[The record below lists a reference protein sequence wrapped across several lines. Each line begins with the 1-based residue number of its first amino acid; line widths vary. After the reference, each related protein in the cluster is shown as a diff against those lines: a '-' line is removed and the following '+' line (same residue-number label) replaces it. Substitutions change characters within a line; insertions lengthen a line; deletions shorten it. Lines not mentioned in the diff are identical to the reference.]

1 MANITGVV
9 EFNLGTTTLTVGE
22 TIETEPYQFEKTA
35 VTGFSRKINRQKK
48 LAIQKIKVQFHM
60 DEAYDQQQI
69 EDAVD
74 ETITIV
80 IDNGRKIVMNA
91 VEYEGTPTE
100 NHADGMAEVEFSGVF
115 VENAGVTA

>member
-22 TIETEPYQFEKTA
+22 TIETEPYAFEKTA

-48 LAIQKIKVQFHM
+48 PAIQKITVQIHM
-60 DEAYDQQQI
+60 DENYDQQTI
-69 EDAVD
+69 EDAED
-74 ETITIV
+74 ETISIV
-80 IDNGRKIVMNA
+80 IDNGRRITMRE

-100 NHADGMAEVEFSGVF
+100 NHADGMAEVEFTGVF
-115 VENAGVTA
+115 VENKGID